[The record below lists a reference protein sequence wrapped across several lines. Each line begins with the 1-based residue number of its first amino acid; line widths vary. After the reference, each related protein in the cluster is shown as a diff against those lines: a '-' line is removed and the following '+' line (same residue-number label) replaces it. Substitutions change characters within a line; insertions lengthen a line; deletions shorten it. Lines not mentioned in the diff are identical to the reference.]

1 MRSTWKW
8 ALGSA
13 ALVAL
18 VISLGV
24 GRAAESPYAGNWKLI
39 FIQGLAESTQAILK
53 IEDKG
58 GKLQASVSI
67 PGVQAKVEN
76 LKIDAQS
83 IRFTLNVG
91 RSLEVAAYPHP
102 MAAKANRIPGSIQF
116 GKQYIPLILEKTD
129 ATEVDQKK
137 ASAPTEG
144 TRELQNAQDLKEDK
158 EKEAGF
164 KAILDKYSDQP
175 VTLQAAQS
183 LLQLQLKNNAS
194 TDELASTATRS
205 LKAASVF
212 GPEYE
217 RQSLVEIARA
227 LTASEKGAPVAIE
240 LASRA
245 LKQLGDNAPAA
256 QAEPAVK
263 VLIAALKKAGKTSE
277 IKPLEERLAKINNQ
291 LDEEFLKTAIPFKP
305 RTFAGRNGKSDRV
318 AVVELFTGAQCPP
331 CVSADIA
338 FDAALKAYKPSEV
351 IFLEYHLHI
360 PRPDPLTNADTEA
373 RANYYG
379 NEIQGTPT
387 MFLDGKV
394 TEPMG
399 GFREHGEARFEALRK
414 QINERLEVN
423 AEAKLELGVA
433 RKGKTIALQGHVAD
447 LKKTG
452 EKVKLRFVLI
462 EDVVRYPGTN
472 GQRLHH
478 HVVRALPGGVDGF
491 ALKEKTLTQE
501 ASVDLEELRK
511 SLNNYLAKPARGRP
525 YLDEER
531 PLELKHLKAVALIQD
546 DESKEIL
553 QAVQVALPEIN

>member
-8 ALGSA
+8 ALGST
-13 ALVAL
+13 ALAAL
-18 VISLGV
+18 VISLGA
-24 GRAAESPYAGNWKLI
+24 GRAAEVPYAGNWKLI

-58 GKLQASVSI
+58 GKPQASVSI

-76 LKIDAQS
+76 LKVDARS
-83 IRFTLNVG
+83 IHFTLNVG
-91 RSLEVAAYPHP
+91 RNLEVAAYPLP
-102 MAAKANRIPGSIQF
+102 MATKVNRIPGSIQF
-116 GKQYIPLILEKTD
+116 GKQYVPLILEKTD

-137 ASAPTEG
+137 ASVPTEG

-164 KAILDKYSDQP
+164 KGILDKYGDQP
-175 VTLQAAQS
+175 IALQAAQN
-183 LLQLQLKNNAS
+183 LMQLHLKNNAS
-194 TDELASTATRS
+194 TEELASTADRS
-205 LKAASVF
+205 LKAASAF

-227 LTASEKGAPVAIE
+227 LTASEKGAPVAID

>member
-1 MRSTWKW
+1 M
-8 ALGSA
+8 
-13 ALVAL
+13 
-18 VISLGV
+18 
-24 GRAAESPYAGNWKLI
+24 
-39 FIQGLAESTQAILK
+39 
-53 IEDKG
+53 
-58 GKLQASVSI
+58 
-67 PGVQAKVEN
+67 
-76 LKIDAQS
+76 
-83 IRFTLNVG
+83 
-91 RSLEVAAYPHP
+91 
-102 MAAKANRIPGSIQF
+102 
-116 GKQYIPLILEKTD
+116 
-129 ATEVDQKK
+129 
-137 ASAPTEG
+137 
-144 TRELQNAQDLKEDK
+144 
-158 EKEAGF
+158 
-164 KAILDKYSDQP
+164 
-175 VTLQAAQS
+175 
-183 LLQLQLKNNAS
+183 
-194 TDELASTATRS
+194 
-205 LKAASVF
+205 
-212 GPEYE
+212 
-217 RQSLVEIARA
+217 
-227 LTASEKGAPVAIE
+227 
-240 LASRA
+240 
-245 LKQLGDNAPAA
+245 
-256 QAEPAVK
+256 
-263 VLIAALKKAGKTSE
+263 
-277 IKPLEERLAKINNQ
+277 
-291 LDEEFLKTAIPFKP
+291 
-305 RTFAGRNGKSDRV
+305 